1 MLDPDGSLI
10 PVFQMAYLWGF
21 LVPFGWCAF
30 VNLSP
35 QRIAY
40 LLLIASGLSC
50 LVAIGQFTGYMPTLP
65 TQKIIDYKDSS
76 RAAGLVLQCNSLTMA
91 LTPCFLLLPH
101 IRQASLRILM
111 LLLLLGGIA
120 STVSKS
126 AIMIVPGL
134 LFYFFWRE
142 PEKGRVLRWLVAA
155 SVVGLLVFNRGAS
168 VAELV
173 DKLNA
178 VVEFRLSNADSSL
191 SDRAHLANVAFEHS
205 DECMFLGYGTEGT
218 YRVMMS
224 KAGMG
229 QTVHVFY
236 LGLVLIEGW
245 IALGLTMLGFH
256 AAHVPLDAAKI
267 QRRNFSRSTLVGD
280 LGDDRVVPE
289 LSVLPVSDCRC
300 RDRARSCRTLDNST
314 AWNDSQST
322 AADFRNHPTSCIA
335 CGVGWSTLGRLP
347 VLRLRVHPPRKP
359 TG

>member
-142 PEKGRVLRWLVAA
+142 PEKGRVLRLAGGGQRRGT
-155 SVVGLLVFNRGAS
+155 VGLQSRSQRCRAS
-168 VAELV
+168 RQAECRRRIS
-173 DKLNA
+173 A
-178 VVEFRLSNADSSL
+178 VECRLILERSRTWRTSPSSIPT
-191 SDRAHLANVAFEHS
+191 SACFWVTAP
-205 DECMFLGYGTEGT
+205 
-218 YRVMMS
+218 
-224 KAGMG
+224 K
-229 QTVHVFY
+229 
-236 LGLVLIEGW
+236 
-245 IALGLTMLGFH
+245 GLTG
-256 AAHVPLDAAKI
+256 
-267 QRRNFSRSTLVGD
+267 
-280 LGDDRVVPE
+280 
-289 LSVLPVSDCRC
+289 
-300 RDRARSCRTLDNST
+300 
-314 AWNDSQST
+314 
-322 AADFRNHPTSCIA
+322 
-335 CGVGWSTLGRLP
+335 
-347 VLRLRVHPPRKP
+347 
-359 TG
+359 